1 MQLTCLFRKHM
12 CIYRQARLAPFDATP
27 TLVSA
32 IGHFDID
39 YRIVCATREGSVC
52 ILRKTWLEG
61 REVLRLYGPVVGIAL
76 LPIDQTIIVIC
87 MNESLDCYSTKGR
100 RLWSTPLPETA
111 IGMTPVGLEHLS
123 QTLICVALRGGLVQ
137 LYGQKFL
144 VDQFT
149 VQETVSALLFGKLGQ
164 EDHVLVLCTAGG
176 SLIIK
181 ILKRTADFPVNTAL
195 TTGADR
201 PAAAGSLQIPR
212 KTKVFVE
219 QMTRE
224 RDNAPAIY
232 AQFQADLWRLRLR
245 AARATV
251 EVVQSADTTLGT
263 VMMDGADGQ
272 TPIKLTAEV
281 HGLGPVFSLRLVLEN
296 LSAQR
301 VAKSLCV
308 LLHADG
314 LHYALQAPYAKVCR
328 FCKVRGCINI
338 LVLNSCRPSFRVY
351 RSKWTFA

>member
-1 MQLTCLFRKHM
+1 M
-12 CIYRQARLAPFDATP
+12 C
-27 TLVSA
+27 S
-32 IGHFDID
+32 
-39 YRIVCATREGSVC
+39 TREGSVC

-61 REVLRLYGPVVGIAL
+61 REVLRLYSPVIGIAL

-87 MNESLDCYSTKGR
+87 MAGSLDCYSTKGR
-100 RLWSTPLPETA
+100 HLWSAPLPAPA
-111 IGMTPVGLEHLS
+111 IGMTPVGLDHLS

-149 VQETVSALLFGKLGQ
+149 APATVSALLFGKLGQ
-164 EDHVLVLCTAGG
+164 EDHVLVLCTADG
-176 SLIIK
+176 SLMIK
-181 ILKRTADFPVNTAL
+181 ILKRTADFPVNTAH
-195 TTGADR
+195 ADGSDL
-201 PAAAGSLQIPR
+201 PAAAGNLQIPR

-232 AQFQADLWRLRLR
+232 AQFQADLWRLRLS
-245 AARATV
+245 AARATI
-251 EVVQSADTTLGT
+251 EVVQSADTTLAT
-263 VMMDGADGQ
+263 IGADGQ
-272 TPIKLTAEV
+272 SPIKLTAEV

-301 VAKSLCV
+301 VAHSLCV

-314 LHYALQAPYAKVCR
+314 LHYALQAPYARVCMMELHGEPNIII
-328 FCKVRGCINI
+328 VINSFASIFVSSNTGLNGTLETIHII
-338 LVLNSCRPSFRVY
+338 LIDNDGKLSINKIRYNMVIS
-351 RSKWTFA
+351 